1 MPGVTFN
8 NNEFILI
15 QFQKPQAVDSIVILS
30 DSNVALY
37 SVTYT
42 KVEDDEEYV
51 LQEVRDDD
59 IFCRVCCKTN
69 DYWQDQAIAETKFN
83 GLQTRRIRISPR
95 TKQNNNL
102 TYRIRLAVY
111 VCGELTTV
119 IPQGNIRFYRKSR
132 SSTTL
137 YF

>member
-51 LQEVRDDD
+51 FRDVSDEVVS
-59 IFCRVCCKTN
+59 CRCRCKIN
-69 DYWQDQAIAETKFN
+69 DY
-83 GLQTRRIRISPR
+83 S
-95 TKQNNNL
+95 
-102 TYRIRLAVY
+102 
-111 VCGELTTV
+111 
-119 IPQGNIRFYRKSR
+119 
-132 SSTTL
+132 
-137 YF
+137 